1 MGYPE
6 RLLSDGE
13 EVVREFRPHWR
24 MLVIPIGWTLLFLA
38 VIVVAWLYMPDSP
51 GWLGVVTWVIT
62 VAAVAAW
69 FKLGFYPLI
78 SWWFTWYV
86 LTNERLITRSG
97 VLARKGLEIPLER
110 INDVQFSQN
119 ILERVL
125 RSGDL
130 LVESA
135 GEMGQSRFS
144 DIPAPEEFQSL
155 LYAIREER
163 TKRLSGGMAEMP
175 ATGGAVADLERLAT
189 LYKDGMINEEEYDAQ
204 KRKLL
209 GAE

>member
-1 MGYPE
+1 ME
-6 RLLSDGE
+6 VLSN
-13 EVVREFRPHWR
+13 
-24 MLVIPIGWTLLFLA
+24 
-38 VIVVAWLYMPDSP
+38 
-51 GWLGVVTWVIT
+51 
-62 VAAVAAW
+62 AA
-69 FKLGFYPLI
+69 PLRRI
-78 SWWFTWYV
+78 
-86 LTNERLITRSG
+86 G

-135 GEMGQSRFS
+135 GEMGQSRFG

-155 LYAIREER
+155 LYAVREDR
-163 TKRLSGGMAEMP
+163 TKRLAGVGESPAGGP
-175 ATGGAVADLERLAT
+175 VADLERLAK
-189 LYKDGMINEEEYDAQ
+189 LYKDGMITDDEYEAQ